1 MMKVRHYFGRY
12 MGMLLCAVI
21 LACSSAGQAAP
32 ATGGERELLSK
43 YPAIK
48 ANLEKNQ
55 FGAPI
60 YLQSTEADG
69 SLRVDMYGIF
79 NHPFVAVSE
88 ALSSP
93 ANWCDITFLHI
104 NNKACTYKTTDF
116 SLLTL
121 YSGRKHYQRP
131 SDAYPLKLKY
141 RIVSQQ
147 SRYLDVLL
155 DADEGPFRTKNHRIT
170 LQAAPLDATR
180 TFVHFSFSY
189 AHGSMTRA
197 AINGYFAT
205 VGQGK
210 VGFSVVPGK
219 GGRFVYVDG
228 VRGAVERNTV
238 RYYLALQSYLDTLR
252 YPEPQRFERRINRW
266 YDLTAKYPRQLKELE
281 KGEYLSN
288 KRQERK
294 NQIALQKKEGR

>member
-12 MGMLLCAVI
+12 MGMLLCAAI
-21 LACSSAGQAAP
+21 LLCSSAGQAAP

-79 NHPFVAVSE
+79 NHPFDAVRE

-93 ANWCDITFLHI
+93 ANWCDITLLHI
-104 NNKACTYKTTDF
+104 NNKACTYKTTDYT
-116 SLLTL
+116 LLTL

-147 SRYLDVLL
+147 PTYLDLL
-155 DADEGPFRTKNHRIT
+155 LNADEGPFRTKNHRIT

-180 TFVHFSFSY
+180 TFVHFGFSY
-189 AHGSMTRA
+189 AHSSMTRV
-197 AINGYFAT
+197 AINGYFST
-205 VGQGK
+205 LGQGK
-210 VGFSVVPGK
+210 VGFSTVKQK
-219 GGRFVYVDG
+219 GRYVYVDG

-238 RYYLALQSYLDTLR
+238 RYYLALQSYMDTLR
-252 YPEPQRFERRINRW
+252 YPESQRFEQRINRW

-294 NQIALQKKEGR
+294 NQIALQKKEGS